1 MKPKFIINIFLKTIL
16 TLPAKARIVVGYGV
30 KGFETVDL
38 TSKGGYF
45 LVVAAPPAV
54 GAGKGSES
62 GVDMVL
68 FFKVMED

>member
-1 MKPKFIINIFLKTIL
+1 M
-16 TLPAKARIVVGYGV
+16 
-30 KGFETVDL
+30 DL